1 MLKRISAF
9 AMTLCLAFL
18 LASCSTPEN
27 PEKDNRTAEKPVE
40 QAGNAVES
48 DSPKEQQSEK
58 APDHEH
64 KIAAPAAFFPAE
76 GTILRYKGE
85 GNEYAQLKITV
96 LRSDS
101 EYAIL
106 QEDNGG
112 VTLHRI
118 YRIGKDRIDLLSSE
132 PAGEWDALPDGDLLD
147 GMEPQQTYFL
157 FPAETGTKI
166 GHYTVEATDATADT
180 PFRTFSGAVM
190 AAEKTSDYTN
200 RIWFVPGYGEVKRES
215 MMTTDKGE
223 TFTVSSSLETVE
235 HP

>member
-1 MLKRISAF
+1 MLTRIAVL
-9 AMTLCLAFL
+9 AIPLCLAFL

-27 PEKDNRTAEKPVE
+27 PEKENRTAEKPAE

-58 APDHEH
+58 VPDHEYET
-64 KIAAPAAFFPAE
+64 AAAEAFFPAE

-106 QEDNGG
+106 EEDNGG

-118 YRIGKDRIDLLSSE
+118 YRIGKDSIEMLSSE
-132 PAGEWDALPDGDLLD
+132 PAGERDELPDDDLLD
-147 GMEPQQTYFL
+147 GMASQQTYFL

-166 GHYTVEATDATADT
+166 GNYTVEAIDVTADT

-190 AAEKTSDYTN
+190 AAEKTPDYTN
-200 RIWFVPGYGEVKRES
+200 RIWFVPAFGEVKRQS
-215 MMTTDKGE
+215 IMTTDKGE
-223 TFTVSSSLETVE
+223 AFTVSSSLESVE

>member
-9 AMTLCLAFL
+9 VMPLCLAFL
-18 LASCSTPEN
+18 LASCNTPEN
-27 PEKDNRTAEKPVE
+27 QKKTAEKPVE
-40 QAGNAVES
+40 QAGHAVES
-48 DSPKEQQSEK
+48 NSPKEQQSEK
-58 APDHEH
+58 VPVNEH
-64 KIAAPAAFFPAE
+64 KVAAAAAFFPAE
-76 GTILRYKGE
+76 GTVLRYKGE

-106 QEDNGG
+106 EEDNGG

-132 PAGEWDALPDGDLLD
+132 PAGEPDALPDDDLLD
-147 GMEPQQTYFL
+147 GMDSQQTYFH
-157 FPAETGTKI
+157 FPAETGSKI
-166 GHYTVEATDATADT
+166 GNYTVEATDVSADT

-215 MMTTDKGE
+215 IMTTDKGE
-223 TFTVSSSLETVE
+223 TLTVSSSLETVE
-235 HP
+235 YP